1 MKLTDAEA
9 DEMINAA
16 DVDGDGQVSILP
28 TFYELILGPRIHV
41 QFFVLFIYVQSKI
54 TGDWS
59 FQ

>member
-28 TFYELILGPRIHV
+28 TFM
-41 QFFVLFIYVQSKI
+41 S
-54 TGDWS
+54 
-59 FQ
+59 